1 MTKIFSKSH
10 FIEISLALT
19 AMAAMLMGSSM
30 AKAAIYSSDPRDTG
44 VASTEAPKDL
54 AGVGYTEKRGQ
65 KIDLGLQFKDED
77 GKQVSLGH
85 FYDGKHPVVISMVYY
100 SCPGLCNFHLN
111 GVVESLKTIDWSAG
125 DQYQYVA
132 ISFDPKEG
140 PALAKAKKASYMKI
154 YDRKGTEN
162 GWHFLTADAATIKQI
177 TEQVGFQYKWDPEQ
191 KQWAHASAAIVTMPN
206 GEISR
211 YLHGI
216 IFDGK
221 TFKLAM
227 NEAAEGKV
235 GTIVD
240 KLVWFCSHYDPHK
253 SKYTLYAFRV
263 MQVGAVGIILILGA
277 ILLPVWI
284 RSRKKH
290 V

>member
-1 MTKIFSKSH
+1 MTKIFSESH
-10 FIEISLALT
+10 FIAVLLSSMLALT
-19 AMAAMLMGSSM
+19 
-30 AKAAIYSSDPRDTG
+30 AKAAIYSGDAREVG
-44 VASTEAPKDL
+44 VSSTEAPKDL
-54 AGVGYTEKRGQ
+54 AGIGYTEKRGD
-65 KIDLGLQFKDED
+65 KIDLNLKFKDED
-77 GKQVSLGH
+77 GNEVSLGKY
-85 FYDGKHPVVISMVYY
+85 YDGKHPVVISPVYY
-100 SCPGLCNFHLN
+100 ACPGLCNFHLN
-111 GVVESLKTIDWSAG
+111 GVVETLKKMDWSAG
-125 DQYQYVA
+125 DQFQYVA

-140 PALAKAKKASYMKI
+140 PDLAKAKKASYMKI

-162 GWHFLTADAATIKQI
+162 GWHFLTGDAETIKKF
-177 TEQVGFQYKWDPEQ
+177 TEQIGFKYKWDPEQ
-191 KQWAHASAAIVTMPN
+191 KQWMHASAAVVTMPD

-216 IFDGK
+216 IFDAK

-227 NEAAEGKV
+227 SEAADGKV

-240 KLVWFCSHYDPHK
+240 KLVWFCSHYDPHQ

-263 MQVGAVGIILILGA
+263 MQMGGLGIILILGA
-277 ILLPVWI
+277 ILVPVWI